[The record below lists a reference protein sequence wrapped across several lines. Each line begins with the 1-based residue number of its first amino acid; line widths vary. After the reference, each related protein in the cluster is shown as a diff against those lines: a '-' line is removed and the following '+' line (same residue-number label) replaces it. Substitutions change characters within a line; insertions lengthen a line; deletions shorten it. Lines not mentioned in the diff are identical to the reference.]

1 MERNKISLEHLY
13 NPAKLGVGKLYD
25 DPLEAF
31 EHPAWFNQENQKL
44 IKFFNRCKIEDC
56 IFILVKSYRD
66 KYASTSI
73 LRVFNY
79 MTENKKEGIIKRN
92 DLDIDWFPN
101 RRLDIIEVKFLK
113 NVNVQLIKTA
123 IEDALNDKQFQL
135 TGNVYKV
142 LDSPI
147 DTITFSENSFTL
159 KCHQDKIINY

>member
-1 MERNKISLEHLY
+1 MDRNKISLEHLY

-25 DPLEAF
+25 DPLEGF

-44 IKFFNRCKIEDC
+44 IKFFNSSKIEDC

-79 MTENKKEGIIKRN
+79 MTENKKEGITKRK
-92 DLDIDWFPN
+92 DLDIEWFPN
-101 RRLDIIEVKFLK
+101 RRLDIIEIKFLK
-113 NVNVQLIKTA
+113 NANLHLLKTA
-123 IEDALNDKQFQL
+123 IEDALNGKQFQL
-135 TGNVYKV
+135 NGNMYKV

-159 KCHQDKIINY
+159 KCHQNKVINY